1 MRWAMQRQW
10 PLCRVGSSLECDAF
24 DVLND
29 VCKAEG
35 KGVAVRERV
44 GGDLKKENCPTRDDE

>member
-1 MRWAMQRQW
+1 MQRQW